1 MYPDKRVAEFIND
14 SFIPARF
21 HIKESSAAFDRF
33 GAQWTPTILIL
44 DEDGVERHRIEG
56 FLPAEDFLAQLELGL
71 ARLAFQHK
79 DYKQAEQR
87 YHSVCEGQG
96 GASAAPEACY
106 WEGVAAYKADHQAEH
121 LHETYRKLAE
131 RYPES
136 EWAKKASV
144 WAG

>member
-1 MYPDKRVAEFIND
+1 MYPDKRVTEFIKNN
-14 SFIPARF
+14 FIPARF
-21 HIKESSAAFDRF
+21 HIKENSAAFDRF

-44 DEDGVERHRIEG
+44 DEEGVERHRIEG

-71 ARLAFQHK
+71 AKLAFQHN
-79 DYKQAEQR
+79 DYKEAEQWF
-87 YHSVCEGQG
+87 HSVCESLG
-96 GASAAPEACY
+96 GATAAPEACY
-106 WEGVAAYKADHQAEH
+106 WEGVSAYKVDNQAEH
-121 LHETYRKLAE
+121 LHETYRKLSQ